1 MSEQWIH
8 KTLRNFRVERMR
20 RFEREFRVTG
30 RTRILDIG
38 GTPLN
43 WSLLTCRPQV
53 TILNLPRAQ
62 ETLGRPNLS
71 FVAGDGCRLPFAAGS
86 FDIAFAN
93 SVIEHVGGAA
103 AQQAFAREV
112 ARVAPRYYV
121 QTPNRSFPVEQH
133 LLTPFLH
140 YLPGSWQRAIAPRF
154 TVWAL
159 IVRPSPDRRD
169 YYLHHIL
176 DEVRLLDAASMR
188 ALFPGAAIATER
200 FLGLP
205 KSVIAIRR

>member
-8 KTLRNFRVERMR
+8 KTLRNFREKRMR
-20 RFEREFRVTG
+20 GFEHEFRVTD

-43 WSLLTCRPQV
+43 WSLLTCRPRV

-62 ETLGRPNLS
+62 ERLDQPNLT

-93 SVIEHVGGAA
+93 SVIEHVGGG

-121 QTPNRSFPVEQH
+121 QTPNRWFPVEQH

-140 YLPGSWQRAIAPRF
+140 YLPGSWQRVIAPRF

-159 IVRPSPDRRD
+159 IARPSPDRRD
-169 YYLHHIL
+169 YYLRHIL
-176 DEVRLLDAASMR
+176 DEVRLLDAARMR
-188 ALFPGAAIATER
+188 ALFPEAAIATER